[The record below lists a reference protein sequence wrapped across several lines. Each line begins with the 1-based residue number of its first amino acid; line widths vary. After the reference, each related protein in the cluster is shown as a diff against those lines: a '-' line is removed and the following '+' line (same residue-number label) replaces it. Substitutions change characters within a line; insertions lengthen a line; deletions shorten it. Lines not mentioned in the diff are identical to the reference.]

1 MKKCPYC
8 AELIQD
14 EAIICRYCGRDLVQ
28 QKATP
33 KAQITV
39 TRADLTSG
47 MLRKLEIFID
57 GKHVGDV
64 AALKTEEFDV
74 DPGEHE
80 LYVKMDWA
88 ESPRMTYTLS
98 PGEILDLGT
107 KSRGAGGCVSL
118 FYTFF
123 NSKNL
128 YMLYKLDIKH

>member
-1 MKKCPYC
+1 LKKCPYC

-14 EAIICRYCGRDLVQ
+14 EAIICRYCGKELTP
-28 QKATP
+28 QKAH
-33 KAQITV
+33 ITV
-39 TRADLTSG
+39 TRADLMYG
-47 MLRKLEIFID
+47 MLRKLEIYID
-57 GKHVGDV
+57 GHQVGDV
-64 AALKTEEFDV
+64 AALKTTEFDV

-80 LYVKMDWA
+80 IYVKMDWA
-88 ESPRMTYTLS
+88 ESPRMTFTLS
-98 PGEILDLGT
+98 PGEDLDLGT